1 MAVKVKVQLLDENAE
16 EPYRS
21 HPSDTGYDIK
31 LTSVKKIVGDVIFF
45 GTGVAMQPSPNY
57 YFEIVPR
64 SSISKH
70 NLGLANSVGVIDNQ
84 YTGEIMIPI
93 RVFHQHQGQVLGK
106 DSRFPSG
113 LVSFFG
119 TKLTSMGDVANLIL
133 KKKPYMCQLILRKRL
148 NADFNI
154 VEEFEETERGDGG
167 FGSTG
172 DTRSP
177 KADSS
182 ES

>member
-1 MAVKVKVQLLDENAE
+1 MAVKVKVKLLDDNAE
-16 EPYRS
+16 HPYRS

-31 LTSVKKIVGDVIFF
+31 FTSVKKVVGDVIFF
-45 GTGVAMQPSPNY
+45 GTGVSLQPSQNY

-70 NLGLANSVGVIDNQ
+70 GLGLANSVGVIDNQ

-93 RVFHQHQGQVLGK
+93 RVFHRHQGGVAGK

-113 LVSFFG
+113 LMTIFD
-119 TKLTSMGDVANLIL
+119 TKVTSIGDAANLIL

-148 NADFNI
+148 NA
-154 VEEFEETERGDGG
+154 EFISSDDLEDTERGDGG

-172 DTRSP
+172 DTRS
-177 KADSS
+177 DNESS
-182 ES
+182 PE

>member
-1 MAVKVKVQLLDENAE
+1 MAARVKYKLLDDNAE
-16 EPYRS
+16 APYRS

-31 LTSVKKIVGDVIFF
+31 LISIKKVVGDVIFF
-45 GTGVAMQPSPNY
+45 GTGVSLQPLSPNF

-70 NLGLANSVGVIDNQ
+70 GLGLANSIGVIDNQ
-84 YTGEIMIPI
+84 YTGEIIVPI
-93 RVFHQHQGQVLGK
+93 RVFHKHQGNVLGK

-113 LVSFFG
+113 LMEIFD
-119 TKLTSMGDVANLIL
+119 TKVTSIGDAGKLIL
-133 KKKPYMCQLILRKRL
+133 KKKPYMCQLILRKRN
-148 NADFNI
+148 NA
-154 VEEFEETERGDGG
+154 EFEMVENLKDTIRGDGG

-172 DTRSP
+172 DTR
-177 KADSS
+177 